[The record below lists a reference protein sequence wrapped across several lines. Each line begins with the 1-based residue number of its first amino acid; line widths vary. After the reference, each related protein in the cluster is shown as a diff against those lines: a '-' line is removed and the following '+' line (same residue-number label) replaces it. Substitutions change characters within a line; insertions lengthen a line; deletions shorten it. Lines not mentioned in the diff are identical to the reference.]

1 MTMPSR
7 MRDRPVARRY
17 GVAVLATAL
26 VLLAVFAVDHFLHIR
41 ITLLLVTAVVIS
53 AWCGGRG
60 PGVLASLL
68 CMPAIIIIVRHGN
81 PAATDVRGVG
91 EIIFLSTFVLV
102 ALVIGAATESLRHE
116 RAKAQTRAEQLEQLN
131 AEVELQMEEVRTLSE
146 HLQESNDSLAAALAS
161 AEDLAS
167 RAMRLREATAALD
180 DARTE
185 SEVADVVGRQGV
197 AAVGAARGIL
207 ARVDGDCVEI
217 LRAWGYPPEIE
228 ARLLGPTGDYP
239 PFARAVNGREPVW
252 ARTMEE
258 QRSLYGPAYE
268 SYGITPVPHASATIP
283 LLRGEEVV
291 GALGLYFL
299 EPCALNSTT
308 ESFALML
315 GQAAAD
321 ALSRARNYDAE
332 RAARQRA
339 ETTAQA
345 RADVLGIVAH
355 DLRNPLNLIASSAG
369 LMLEI
374 DDLPAARRRGML
386 EITQRAARQMN
397 RLIGDLLDATR
408 LGAGRLALD
417 LADVDACALVREAG
431 GTMRPAANEHHID
444 LRTEQPA
451 SECFVRAD
459 EGRLLQVLG
468 NLVGNAIKFTPAG
481 GRVVLSARAHEVEV
495 VFSVVDTGPGIPQE
509 DLGHLFDRFWQ
520 ARGSDQRG
528 VGLGL
533 AITKG
538 IVEAHGGH
546 LWVESVVGMGS
557 TFSFAIPAS
566 ASVSSGN
573 GATLGAAAG
582 PATSTSDQSSAEGPY
597 APGTGTPSRR

>member
-1 MTMPSR
+1 
-7 MRDRPVARRY
+7 MRDRPVVQRY
-17 GVAVLATAL
+17 GLAVLATAL
-26 VLLAVFAVDHFLHIR
+26 VLLAVFAVDQFLHIR

-53 AWCGGRG
+53 AWWGGRG

-68 CMPAIIIIVRHGN
+68 CLPAIVILVKHGS

-91 EIIFLSTFVLV
+91 QIIFLSTFVLV
-102 ALVIGAATESLRHE
+102 ALVIGAATESLRNE
-116 RAKAQTRAEQLEQLN
+116 RAKAQTRAQQLEQLN
-131 AEVELQMEEVRTLSE
+131 AEVEQHMEEVRTLSE
-146 HLQESNDSLAAALAS
+146 HLQESNDSLAIALAS

-167 RAMRLREATAALD
+167 RAMRLREATAALA

-185 SEVADVVGRQGV
+185 SEVADVVVGRGVV
-197 AAVGAARGIL
+197 AAGAARGVL

-228 ARLLGPTGDYP
+228 ARLLGPTPNYP
-239 PFARAVNGREPVW
+239 PFARAVKSGEPVW

-258 QRSLYGPAYE
+258 QLALYGPAYQ

-283 LLRGEEVV
+283 LVHGQEVV

-299 EPCALNSTT
+299 ESSAFNSTT
-308 ESFALML
+308 QSFALML
-315 GQAAAD
+315 AQAAAD

-355 DLRNPLNLIASSAG
+355 DLRNPLNLVSSSAA

-374 DDLPAARRRGML
+374 EDLPAARRRGML
-386 EITQRAARQMN
+386 EITQRAVRQMN

-408 LGAGRLALD
+408 LQAGRLILD
-417 LADVDACALVREAG
+417 LGDVDACALVRDTG
-431 GTMRPAANEHHID
+431 GTLRPAANERHVE
-444 LRTEQPA
+444 LRTEPPA
-451 SECFVRAD
+451 NECLVRGD

-481 GRVVLSARAHEVEV
+481 GRVVLSAQPHEVEV

-509 DLGHLFDRFWQ
+509 HLDHLFDRFWQ
-520 ARGSDQRG
+520 ARGSDRRG

-546 LWVESVVGMGS
+546 LWVESAVGVGS
-557 TFSFAIPAS
+557 TFAFAIPAS
-566 ASVSSGN
+566 ASVSSGH
-573 GATLGAAAG
+573 GETSGAAAG
-582 PATSTSDQSSAEGPY
+582 PAGSTSDQSSAEGPY